1 MIVPAANEANDDDP
15 AHARHVYAGHLK
27 QKGTA

>member
-15 AHARHVYAGHLK
+15 ADARHFLAGHLK
-27 QKGTA
+27 QKGSA